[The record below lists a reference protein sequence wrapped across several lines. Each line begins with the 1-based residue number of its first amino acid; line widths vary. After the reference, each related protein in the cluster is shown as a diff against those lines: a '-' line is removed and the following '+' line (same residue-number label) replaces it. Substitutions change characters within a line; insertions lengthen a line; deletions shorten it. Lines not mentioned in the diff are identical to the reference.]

1 MARKLKS
8 SRRGSNNKKNV
19 LRVSLARAR
28 RIEKSSM
35 FKILDSLR
43 SLERNKKILKP
54 LNIAILSLIIGVV
67 FFARF
72 VGATTKTAGPL
83 EVTYTGDTIFAETNL
98 APGDIVYKDITVKN
112 NGSVAHS
119 FAIATENVSGDLS
132 DKITISPVVDNVTQW
147 SKTTTELSQLSEKSM
162 TILSSINPGETKSVT
177 LQAQLAAN
185 IDDNSQGKNLS
196 FDVVFGTQEAEP
208 AVQTSTGGFATLLGR
223 GAIGAGA
230 GAAVSST
237 TSEST
242 PAEGGNQGGGEVKG
256 AGTSNKVGE
265 NFWLLLIVP
274 VVALGALVAMPSS
287 IIRNIGLPLFSGAVA
302 VVLSN
307 YIKGHVDPTV
317 FWTVLGG
324 EVLVTGGVKIVLGDK
339 HKDWYHRRRKSR
351 KK

>member
-1 MARKLKS
+1 MARK
-8 SRRGSNNKKNV
+8 KNTR
-19 LRVSLARAR
+19 LLSERIRWLA
-28 RIEKSSM
+28 EKSKTFS
-35 FKILDSLR
+35 KVTLPPRLGSLVEAGRR
-43 SLERNKKILKP
+43 SSGNNRVIQIIKP
-54 LNIAILSLIIGVV
+54 LNIAILSLIVGVV

-98 APGDIVYKDITVKN
+98 APGDIVYKDITIKN

-132 DKITISPVVDNVTQW
+132 DKIMISPVVDNVIQW

-185 IDDNSQGKNLS
+185 IDDNSQSKNLS

-208 AVQTSTGGFATLLGR
+208 AVQTATGGFATLLGR

-230 GAAVSST
+230 GTAVTST

-256 AGTSNKVGE
+256 AGTSKVGE

-339 HKDWYHRRRKSR
+339 HKDWYRSKY
-351 KK
+351 KKKK